1 MIKKI
6 ILLSTL
12 TIFSAFAYAGE
23 HGDMQ
28 VDCHSDQ
35 IHFAQGKVW
44 LNEQL
49 TKPQANMYIIHNIDK
64 KNQFWLN
71 HESLRPMHAGWNS
84 QISPDNWSALK
95 LSEPKFNLVCT
106 DITSA
111 GTRELD
117 CSKLLTVC
125 LVTNVKF
132 PKKEL
137 VSSYWVSEDKHKDD
151 FYHSIVVRNIIF
163 KPAAE

>member
-6 ILLSTL
+6 ILFITVSL
-12 TIFSAFAYAGE
+12 FSVAVIAGE

-35 IHFAQGKVW
+35 IRFAHDKVW
-44 LNEQL
+44 LNDKL
-49 TKPQANMYIIHNIDK
+49 TKPVANMYLIHNMDK
-64 KNQFWLN
+64 SQFWMN
-71 HESLRPMHAGWNS
+71 HESLRPMHAGWSS
-84 QISPDNWSALK
+84 QLSADKWSAIK

-117 CSKLLTVC
+117 CSKLLSIC
-125 LVTNVKF
+125 LVSNVKF
-132 PKKEL
+132 PKKEHL
-137 VSSYWVSEDKHKDD
+137 SSYWITEDQPKDD
-151 FYHSIVVRNIIF
+151 FYHSIVVRNISF
-163 KPAAE
+163 TTVAK